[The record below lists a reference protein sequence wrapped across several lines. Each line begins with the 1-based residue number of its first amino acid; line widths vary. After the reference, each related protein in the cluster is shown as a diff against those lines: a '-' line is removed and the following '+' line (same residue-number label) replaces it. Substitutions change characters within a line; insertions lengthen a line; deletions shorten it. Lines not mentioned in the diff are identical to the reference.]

1 VTDAALE
8 RTERSVDPH
17 RTRAVRAFVVLGVAL
32 CVSFFLA
39 AGIGA
44 VGISPEKIFAMLLH
58 RVGIGDASGFAPQ
71 EAAVFFSIRLPRVL
85 LATLVGAGLAS
96 SGAVLQGLFRNPLA
110 DPALIG
116 ISSGA
121 TLSVSTAIVFG
132 APVLAA
138 LPDSLR
144 AFALPATA
152 FAGSWVAAI
161 AVWRFGTRTGRTD
174 VATMLLAGIAVNAM
188 AFAGTGMLTLAA
200 DEPELRDL
208 TFWTLGSLNG
218 ATWSK
223 FPVVA
228 PAIAIALVGFPALS
242 RSLNAF
248 LLGEAEARHLGVSVE
263 RVKRLAI
270 VLSALAVGAAV
281 SISGTIGFVGLV
293 APHLVRLVLGAD
305 HRRLLPASALLGS
318 VLVILS
324 DLLARTVLVPA
335 EVPLGVVTALVGAP
349 FFLWLVSRNA
359 RRSGVPT

>member
-161 AVWRFGTRTGRTD
+161 AVWRFGTRTGRT
-174 VATMLLAGIAVNAM
+174 
-188 AFAGTGMLTLAA
+188 A